1 MKNRMRKVVF
11 MFFLSMVLSAS
22 GQTMVQRK
30 VIRSV
35 NYGNIQLVQAINDG
49 DTLYAMNLKVAN
61 QYQKAFIV
69 DLGSRDRALHLL
81 RAMKDAE
88 LKDEDMMSLDN
99 ATDNIVTRGLFG
111 SLRITS
117 EGRQFSV
124 DVTKQQIQKFI
135 DALEP
140 DEVGGE
146 KKKKKNVPAYMRN
159 MDKD

>member
-1 MKNRMRKVVF
+1 MRKVIF
-11 MFFLSMVLSAS
+11 MFFLSMVLAAS

-69 DLGSRDRALHLL
+69 DLGSRERALHLL
-81 RAMKDAE
+81 RAMKDVE
-88 LKDEDMMSLDN
+88 LKDEDMMSLAN

-111 SLRITS
+111 SLRISS

-135 DALEP
+135 EALEP
-140 DEVGGE
+140 DDKGE
-146 KKKKKNVPAYMRN
+146 GKKKKKVPAYMRN
-159 MDKD
+159 MDED

>member
-1 MKNRMRKVVF
+1 MRKLVF
-11 MFFLSMVLSAS
+11 IFFLSMVLAAS
-22 GQTMVQRK
+22 GQTIVQRK

-35 NYGNIQLVQAINDG
+35 NYGNIQLVQAITEG
-49 DTLYAMNLKVAN
+49 DTLYAMNLKVVN
-61 QYQKAFIV
+61 KYQKSFIV
-69 DLGSRDRALHLL
+69 DLGSRERALHLL
-81 RAMKDAE
+81 RAMKNVE

-111 SLRITS
+111 SLRISS

-140 DEVGGE
+140 DDAGE
-146 KKKKKNVPAYMRN
+146 GKKGNKKKKNVPAYMRN
-159 MDKD
+159 IDED

>member
-1 MKNRMRKVVF
+1 MRKVVL
-11 MFFLSMVLSAS
+11 MFFLSMVLAAS

-88 LKDEDMMSLDN
+88 LKDEDMLSLDN

-111 SLRITS
+111 SLRISS

-140 DEVGGE
+140 EKEGDG

>member
-1 MKNRMRKVVF
+1 MRKVVL
-11 MFFLSMVLSAS
+11 MFFLSMVLAAS
-22 GQTMVQRK
+22 GQTIVQRK

-35 NYGNIQLVQAINDG
+35 NYGNIQLVQAITDG
-49 DTLYAMNLKVAN
+49 DTLYAINLKVAN
-61 QYQKAFIV
+61 KYQKSFIV
-69 DLGSRDRALHLL
+69 DLGSRERALHLL
-81 RAMKDAE
+81 RAMKDVE

-111 SLRITS
+111 SLRISS

-140 DEVGGE
+140 DDAGE
-146 KKKKKNVPAYMRN
+146 GKKGNKKKKNVPAYMRN
-159 MDKD
+159 FDSD